1 MALGL
6 TWRVSDRD
14 GDIQGSVT
22 GVGRAEGCCGQR
34 LFAPRLSRL
43 DLDRGGVRGGHTHLN
58 RSVSFPAFV
67 RG

>member
-6 TWRVSDRD
+6 TWCVSDRD

-22 GVGRAEGCCGQR
+22 GVVRAEGCCGQR

-43 DLDRGGVRGGHTHLN
+43 DWGGVRGDHTHLN

-67 RG
+67 KG